1 MTTALVGGLAVVVAL
16 LGVLVVGLLRSHAE
30 ILKALHEL
38 GVGLD
43 PDGTHDH
50 AHPDAAMAIPGP
62 AGPGV
67 EAVGR
72 DLDIVG
78 VTVAGGPRQVG
89 VAGSSQRTLVAFLS
103 SSCLTCRTF
112 WEAFSEPDLAVP
124 GGARLVIV
132 TKGPEAESPSA
143 ISELAPPHH
152 LVVLS
157 SQAWDA
163 YRVPGAPYFAVVDGP
178 TGRIVGQ
185 GSAPT
190 WPRVAELLRR
200 AIADSEAGPDR
211 EAEVDAVLRAAGI
224 EPGDPS
230 LYPGAITAGDPS

>member
-1 MTTALVGGLAVVVAL
+1 MTAALVGGLALVVAL

-30 ILKALHEL
+30 ILRALHEL
-38 GVGLD
+38 GVSLD

-50 AHPDAAMAIPGP
+50 AHGDVLGAVP
-62 AGPGV
+62 APPLVGA

-72 DLDIVG
+72 DLDVVG
-78 VTVAGGPRQVG
+78 VTVDGAPRQVG
-89 VAGSSQRTLVAFLS
+89 VAGGSKKTLLAFLS

-112 WEAFSEPDLAVP
+112 WEEFSEPDLVMP
-124 GGARLVIV
+124 EGARLVVV

-143 ISELAPPHH
+143 IAELAPPHH

-157 SQAWDA
+157 SSAWDT
-163 YRVPGAPYFAVVDGP
+163 YRVPGAPYFVVVDGS

-190 WPRVAELLRR
+190 WPRVSDLLRR
-200 AIADSEAGPDR
+200 AISDSEAGPDR
-211 EAEVDAVLRAAGI
+211 EADVDAALRAAGI

-230 LYPGAITAGDPS
+230 LYPGSITSGGQS